1 MSKKESN
8 FMPVGTVRPPAP
20 ITTDNSAVIATLEK
34 RVEELEYY
42 NLGLANE
49 SCAQQSRIRE
59 LEAVAEEAESL
70 FRMYGHQ
77 DWCLE
82 FTDLEQ
88 FLLAA
93 GYLNE

>member
-1 MSKKESN
+1 M
-8 FMPVGTVRPPAP
+8 P
-20 ITTDNSAVIATLEK
+20 ITTDNAEVIRALEK
-34 RVEELEYY
+34 RVE
-42 NLGLANE
+42 
-49 SCAQQSRIRE
+49 E
-59 LEAVAEEAESL
+59 LEAVAEEAEAL

-93 GYLNE
+93 GYLK

>member
-1 MSKKESN
+1 MSECVHDFEIGSRYCVHCGQGAAELLYHAKA
-8 FMPVGTVRPPAP
+8 R
-20 ITTDNSAVIATLEK
+20 IA
-34 RVEELEYY
+34 
-42 NLGLANE
+42 
-49 SCAQQSRIRE
+49 E

-93 GYLNE
+93 GYLK